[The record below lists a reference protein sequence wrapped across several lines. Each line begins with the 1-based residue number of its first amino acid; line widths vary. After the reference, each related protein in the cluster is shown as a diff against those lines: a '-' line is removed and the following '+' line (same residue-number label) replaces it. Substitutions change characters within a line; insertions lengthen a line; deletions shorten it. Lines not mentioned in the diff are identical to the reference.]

1 MEDYKCRACGEIAAE
16 GFALGRLCYYCIE
29 EVVIH
34 MKKQIG
40 VTIHA
45 HQLKN
50 IHYPQVQKNV
60 ISLKQDYCLGEIT
73 LLR

>member
-34 MKKQIG
+34 IKKQLEDKEI
-40 VTIHA
+40 
-45 HQLKN
+45 
-50 IHYPQVQKNV
+50 
-60 ISLKQDYCLGEIT
+60 YCTHGDNQTVEIKGTDESITVCHECGEE
-73 LLR
+73 L

>member
-34 MKKQIG
+34 MKKQIEDKENSCTHG
-40 VTIHA
+40 DNQTIEIKGTDESITVCHE
-45 HQLKN
+45 
-50 IHYPQVQKNV
+50 
-60 ISLKQDYCLGEIT
+60 CGEK
-73 LLR
+73 L